1 MIEHRIDHPSAWT
14 GASVRGKEAFAFDLG
29 PRHLGAFERAIESVR
44 AWGIDLDDVGRGD
57 FPLDAIAEDVAAV
70 KRALDHGHGIVVVRG
85 FPVGEWAPED
95 VELMYWGFGCHLG
108 TAASQSV
115 MGDRLG
121 YVTDVSDVDPNARAY
136 RSRRELSLHN
146 DFGNYH
152 GMLSLSVARRGGES
166 RFASSLAVHNAML
179 AEAPQHLP
187 RLYRGWPLYRL
198 GEEAEGELPYT
209 PHRVPVYSV
218 CEGWLSCRYMRGF
231 IEAGAT
237 LRGHPLGEPDVA
249 ALDGLDEIA
258 HRDEV
263 MVEFLLE
270 PGEAVFYN
278 NLIVMH
284 ARAAFE
290 NGPSA
295 DTRRRLLRLWLYAE
309 DARPVVPEIEVF
321 DSPGIPPQPG
331 RSPSGE
337 GELLKSLGAKGFSKT
352 ELGSGPS
359 A

>member
-14 GASVRGKEAFAFDLG
+14 GASIGGKEALAFDLG
-29 PRHLGAFERAIESVR
+29 PRHLASFERAVESVR
-44 AWGIDLDDVGRGD
+44 ASGLAFYDVGCGD
-57 FPLDAIAEDVAAV
+57 FPLDAIAADVAAV
-70 KRALDHGHGIVVVRG
+70 KHALDEGRGIVVVRG
-85 FPVGEWAPED
+85 FPVGRWAPED
-95 VELMYWGFGCHLG
+95 VELMYWGLGCHLG

-121 YVTDVSDVDPNARAY
+121 HVTDVSDVDPNARAY

-152 GMLSLSVARRGGES
+152 GMLSLSVAIRGGES

-179 AEAPQHLP
+179 AEEPHHLP

-218 CEGWLSCRYMRGF
+218 RAGWLSCRYMRGF

-237 LRGHPLGEPDVA
+237 LRGRPLEAPDVA
-249 ALDGLDEIA
+249 ALDALDRIA

-263 MVEFLLE
+263 MIEFLLE

-278 NLIVMH
+278 NLVVMH

-290 NGPSA
+290 NGPA
-295 DTRRRLLRLWLYAE
+295 AETRRHLLRLWLYAD

-321 DSPGIPPQPG
+321 DSPGIPPQAG

-337 GELLKSLGAKGFSKT
+337 GERLSTLGAKSFSKAD
-352 ELGSGPS
+352 LR
-359 A
+359 